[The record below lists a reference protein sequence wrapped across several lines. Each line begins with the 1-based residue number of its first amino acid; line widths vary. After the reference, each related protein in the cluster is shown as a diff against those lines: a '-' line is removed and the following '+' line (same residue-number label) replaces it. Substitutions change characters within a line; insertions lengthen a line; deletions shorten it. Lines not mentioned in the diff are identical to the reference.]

1 MARLKKQTSST
12 RKNTKPKGLPFHAFW
27 SGSVSFGLV
36 NVPVLVFPA
45 SRHSG
50 VRSRMIS
57 PDGALLERR
66 FCCSR
71 DGKKVTQH
79 EIVRG
84 YENDDGSYIIVT
96 DDELEDLEPQKT
108 REIDLREFVQLSEIS
123 PAFLERGYY
132 LTPLKEA
139 TKAYALLAEAM
150 EKSQRA
156 GIATFVMRDREY
168 LVAIFAQN
176 GILCAETLRF
186 NDEVRDPGTIGLP
199 EPKPAPR
206 RDVAVFERSIE
217 SLLRRE
223 LPHNALA
230 DVETQKL
237 RTIIAKKKGAGKDL
251 IRLAHESDNGDSE
264 EDEIDLLETIRQSL
278 RRADQARATHGT
290 RAKTTTKT
298 VRAETQQNRRKPTK
312 HTSSSRGKK

>member
-1 MARLKKQTSST
+1 
-12 RKNTKPKGLPFHAFW
+12 
-27 SGSVSFGLV
+27 
-36 NVPVLVFPA
+36 
-45 SRHSG
+45 
-50 VRSRMIS
+50 MIS
-57 PDGALLERR
+57 PGGAPLERR

-71 DGKKVTQH
+71 DGKELTPY

-156 GIATFVMRDREY
+156 GIATFVMREREY
-168 LVAIFAQN
+168 LVAIFARN

-186 NDEVRDPGTIGLP
+186 NDEVCAPGTIGLP

-206 RDVAVFERSIE
+206 RGVAIFERSIDA
-217 SLLRRE
+217 LFRRE
-223 LPHNALA
+223 LPQDALA
-230 DVETQKL
+230 DVDTQKL
-237 RTIIAKKKGAGKDL
+237 WAIIAKKKRAGKDL
-251 IRLAHESDNGDSE
+251 IRLAHKSDNGDSDE
-264 EDEIDLLETIRQSL
+264 GEIDLLETIRQSL
-278 RRADQARATHGT
+278 RRADQARATQDT
-290 RAKTTTKT
+290 RAKTRTKA
-298 VRAETQQNRRKPTK
+298 VRAETQQNHRKPTK

>member
-1 MARLKKQTSST
+1 MARPKKRTPSR
-12 RKNTKPKGLPFHAFW
+12 RKNTKPKGLPFHVFW
-27 SGSVSFGLV
+27 SGSLSFGLV

-50 VRSRMIS
+50 VRLRMIS
-57 PDGALLERR
+57 PDDALLERR

-71 DGKKVTQH
+71 DGTEVTPY

-108 REIDLREFVQLSEIS
+108 REIDIREFVQLSEIS

-139 TKAYALLAEAM
+139 TKAYGLLAEAM

-168 LVAIFAQN
+168 LVAIFARN
-176 GILCAETLRF
+176 GILCAETLRL

-206 RDVAVFERSIE
+206 RGVAIFERSIE
-217 SLLRRE
+217 ALFRRE
-223 LPHNALA
+223 LPRDVLA
-230 DVETQKL
+230 DVDTRKL
-237 RTIIAKKKGAGKDL
+237 RTIIAKKIKAGKDL
-251 IRLAHESDNGDSE
+251 IRVAHASDNGDSE
-264 EDEIDLLETIRQSL
+264 EGEIDLLETIRQSL
-278 RRADQARATHGT
+278 RHADQARATQGT
-290 RAKTTTKT
+290 RAKPSTKA
-298 VRAETQQNRRKPTK
+298 VRADTKQDRQRPTK